1 MYDILDFDANFA
13 AYCEKWMQMNKG
25 RFANIEQME
34 DAMPDVYM
42 HWLSSPAAFL
52 GGEKPEEY
60 FQKYDDAPM
69 LVNWVAEYEAAGVP
83 VPDVLLERITD
94 LGQKSVRPLIRAA
107 ADPDNPRVCA

>member
-52 GGEKPEEY
+52 ATERTT
-60 FQKYDDAPM
+60 AT
-69 LVNWVAEYEAAGVP
+69 AG
-83 VPDVLLERITD
+83 
-94 LGQKSVRPLIRAA
+94 S
-107 ADPDNPRVCA
+107 

>member
-83 VPDVLLERITD
+83 GRASGADYRSGAEERA
-94 LGQKSVRPLIRAA
+94 S
-107 ADPDNPRVCA
+107 ADSRGG